1 VSDSEWY
8 AERASFLLSQI
19 GAHTKR
25 QFLAALTPYGL
36 HPGHHK
42 VLEELDR
49 TDGATQ
55 QEIAD
60 RLGVHRGGMV
70 GLVDGLEERGLVER
84 RRHPTDRRAHALH
97 LTAAGRKQL
106 VRTRRMAQQIDTEL
120 LDPLDPDERDHLRAL
135 LRRVA
140 DSAGLMP
147 GMHPDLAHA
156 GEEPPSPRTS
166 ERTS

>member
-1 VSDSEWY
+1 M
-8 AERASFLLSQI
+8 
-19 GAHTKR
+19 
-25 QFLAALTPYGL
+25 
-36 HPGHHK
+36 
-42 VLEELDR
+42 EELDR

-97 LTAAGRKQL
+97 LTVAGRKQL
-106 VRTRRMAQQIDTEL
+106 VRTRRMAQRIDTEL
-120 LDPLDPDERDHLRAL
+120 LGPLDPDERDHLRAL
-135 LRRVA
+135 LRRIA
-140 DSAGLMP
+140 DSAGLLP

-156 GEEPPSPRTS
+156 GEELPPPSTS
-166 ERTS
+166 ERT